1 MNITRYSQVIN
12 IDVNEVR
19 KLMLKVSE
27 VCNAHLDKA
36 EYDWNKTN
44 ASNLMALDEAIAK
57 SNVSMEKFEDSKPSL
72 LICAELAGD
81 FHLGYARQLTDKSS
95 LLFDLAF

>member
-27 VCNAHLDKA
+27 V
-36 EYDWNKTN
+36 
-44 ASNLMALDEAIAK
+44 
-57 SNVSMEKFEDSKPSL
+57 
-72 LICAELAGD
+72 ICAELAGD

>member
-1 MNITRYSQVIN
+1 MN
-12 IDVNEVR
+12 
-19 KLMLKVSE
+19 LKPLILKE
-27 VCNAHLDKA
+27 LGFFYCIFNF
-36 EYDWNKTN
+36 
-44 ASNLMALDEAIAK
+44 I
-57 SNVSMEKFEDSKPSL
+57 MEIRPVYP